1 MLNSLLRSLP
11 YLVHTNREFGLMM
24 AERKPMAAFV
34 DGKDQ
39 FPEVV
44 LRYIRLFDTHV
55 ASGRFVRLDRL
66 VPGADARPYTA
77 HRIFF
82 TLPGEEWRMDAYTA
96 LMDGEDRWTADHERR
111 QGELLGYEDWMNDY
125 WIERVFSKR

>member
-1 MLNSLLRSLP
+1 VLNSLLRSLP

-24 AERKPMAAFV
+24 AGRKPMAVFV
-34 DGKDQ
+34 DGKDR

-44 LRYIRLFDTHV
+44 ARYIRLFDRHV
-55 ASGRFVRLDRL
+55 TSGRFVRADRL
-66 VPGADARPYTA
+66 GPGAGVRTYMA

-82 TLPGEEWRMDAYTA
+82 TLPGEEWRVDAYLA
-96 LMDGEDRWTADHERR
+96 LIDGDDRWTADHERR

-125 WIERVFSKR
+125 WIEHVYSGR